1 MVKIEKIGQSAT
13 KILYS
18 YYVLHNNISQ
28 IGQFDM
34 QNNLIAIYDSMSAA
48 ARAIDGSVSAI
59 SQVCVGK
66 AKTHKGFIWK
76 KQYKAQRLSERSRLL
91 PKWESLNR

>member
-1 MVKIEKIGQSAT
+1 
-13 KILYS
+13 
-18 YYVLHNNISQ
+18 
-28 IGQFDM
+28 M

-59 SQVCVGK
+59 SQVYAGK

-76 KQYKAQRLSERSRLL
+76 K
-91 PKWESLNR
+91 

>member
-1 MVKIEKIGQSAT
+1 
-13 KILYS
+13 
-18 YYVLHNNISQ
+18 
-28 IGQFDM
+28 M

-59 SQVCVGK
+59 SQVCAGK

-76 KQYKAQRLSERSRLL
+76 KIV
-91 PKWESLNR
+91 